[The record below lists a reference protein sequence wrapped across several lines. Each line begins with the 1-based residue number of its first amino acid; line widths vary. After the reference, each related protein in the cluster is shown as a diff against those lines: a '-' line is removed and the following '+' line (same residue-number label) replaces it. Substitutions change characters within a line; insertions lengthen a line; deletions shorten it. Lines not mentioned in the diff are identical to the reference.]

1 MTADTIST
9 FAAEAMLVAAAVAI
23 YVAGAC
29 LERPGLWRWIALAGF
44 AAAGVALVVWPA
56 GPAVGTP
63 LGMGALR
70 YYVRWLALGTGFLL
84 TCTAWRPLSGAGTP
98 EYLGSLLLAVA
109 GTMLVAGARDLVV
122 LFVALELIS
131 IPTYIVL
138 YLARRDAASQEAAA
152 KYFYLSVLS
161 SAMLLYGFSFLYG
174 AAGSMDLG
182 VIRDRLASPSGASS
196 GFDVFAKIALGLIL
210 AGLGFR
216 ITAVPFHFYAPDVYQ
231 GTTHGNAAILS
242 VLPKIAGLTALIR
255 VVAAAMTGIES
266 YAWPA
271 AMILAMLTM
280 TLGNVLALW
289 QDNVRRLMAYSSIAH
304 AGYLLIGLTVALA
317 PGTSAGGAWNGIG
330 AMLFYLLV
338 YAVATIGTFAA
349 LAVLGREE
357 EQIDSVDEL
366 AGLAW
371 TTGRVRPVMAWG
383 IAVFMFSLTGIP
395 PMAGFWGKL
404 SLFTSA
410 LAVGR
415 PETAEARPWL
425 IALAVVGVVNS
436 AVSAAYYLRI
446 VGVMFFRMP
455 PGEPEVKDRS
465 GGGVFAAMAC
475 AVLSLFI
482 IGFHPGPW
490 IGWADQSSP
499 QSPGRRPPIGRVE
512 SDRQPSEAMIK
523 WGRGRVHAGDRHR
536 VAAAANSDFQSPISN
551 P

>member
-1 MTADTIST
+1 MLSATVAA
-9 FAAEAMLVAAAVAI
+9 FAAEITLVAAAVAI

-29 LERPGLWRWIALAGF
+29 LERAGLWRWIALAGF
-44 AAAGVALVVWPA
+44 AAAAVALAVSPS
-56 GPAVGTP
+56 GPAVAAP
-63 LGMGALR
+63 VGMDALA
-70 YYVRWLALGTGFLL
+70 YYIRWLSLGTGFLL
-84 TCTAWRPLSGAGTP
+84 TCTAWRPLSGSGTP
-98 EYLGSLLLAVA
+98 EYVGSLLLAVA

-122 LFVALELIS
+122 LFVALELVS

-138 YLARRDAASQEAAA
+138 YLARRDAASQESAA

-182 VIRDRLASPSGASS
+182 VIRNRLADPSVASS
-196 GFDVFAKIALGLIL
+196 GFDVFAKIALGLVL

-231 GTTHGNAAILS
+231 GTTHASAAILS
-242 VLPKIAGLTALIR
+242 VLPKIAGLTALVR
-255 VVAAAMTGIES
+255 VVTAAMPGIES

-271 AMILAMLTM
+271 LMILAMLTM

-289 QDNVRRLMAYSSIAH
+289 QDNVRRLMAYSAVAH
-304 AGYLLIGLTVALA
+304 AGYLLVGLTVALA
-317 PGTSAGGAWNGIG
+317 PGTSAGGAWNGLS

-338 YAVATIGTFAA
+338 YAVATIGTCAA

-357 EQIDSVDEL
+357 QQLDNVEEL

-371 TTGRVRPVMAWG
+371 TGGRLRPMMAWG

-395 PMAGFWGKL
+395 PLAGFWGKL
-404 SLFTSA
+404 SLFSSA

-436 AVSAAYYLRI
+436 AISAAYYLRI

-465 GGGVFAAMAC
+465 GGGVFTALAC

-499 QSPGRRPPIGRVE
+499 QFPGRPPPISRVD
-512 SDRQPSEAMIK
+512 SDRQPGEAMIK
-523 WGRGRVHAGDRHR
+523 WGEGRVHVGDRR
-536 VAAAANSDFQSPISN
+536 VAAAGNSN

>member
-1 MTADTIST
+1 MADTIST
-9 FAAEAMLVAAAVAI
+9 FAAEIVLVAAAVAI

-29 LERPGLWRWIALAGF
+29 VDRAGLWRWVALAGF
-44 AAAGVALVVWPA
+44 VGAAAAL
-56 GPAVGTP
+56 AVSPSGTAAGTP
-63 LGMGALR
+63 LGMDALG
-70 YYVRWLALGTGFLL
+70 YYIRWLALGTGFLL
-84 TCTAWRPLSGAGTP
+84 TCTAWRPLTGAGTP
-98 EYLGSLLLAVA
+98 EYVGSLVLAVA

-122 LFVALELIS
+122 LFVALELVS

-138 YLARRDAASQEAAA
+138 YLARRGAASQEAAA
-152 KYFYLSVLS
+152 KYFFLSVLS

-182 VIRDRLASPSGASS
+182 VIRDRLAGPSAASG
-196 GFDVFAKIALGLIL
+196 GFDVFAKIALGLVL

-242 VLPKIAGLTALIR
+242 VLPKVAGLTALIR
-255 VVAAAMTGIES
+255 VVAAAMTGIEP

-271 AMILAMLTM
+271 VMILAMLTM

-317 PGTSAGGAWNGIG
+317 PGTSASGAWDGIG

-338 YAVATIGTFAA
+338 YALATIGAFAA
-349 LAVLGREE
+349 LAGLGREE
-357 EQIDSVDEL
+357 QQIDGVDEL

-371 TTGRVRPVMAWG
+371 STGRVRPMMAWA

-425 IALAVVGVVNS
+425 IALAVVGVLNS
-436 AVSAAYYLRI
+436 AISAAYYLRI

-455 PGEPEVKDRS
+455 PAGPEVRERS
-465 GGGVFAAMAC
+465 GGGVFAALAC

-490 IGWADQSSP
+490 IGWADRSSP
-499 QSPGRRPPIGRVE
+499 QSPGHRPPIGRME
-512 SDRQPSEAMIK
+512 GDRQPSEAMIE
-523 WGRGRVHAGDRHR
+523 WSRLAPRGRGG
-536 VAAAANSDFQSPISN
+536 
-551 P
+551 